1 MLFGYK
7 LGQLTENKKALLFLS
22 GKKNNYN
29 F

>member
-7 LGQLTENKKALLFLS
+7 LGQLTENNKALLFLS